1 MSKDRTNTEKLYD
14 VIKKPIITEKS
25 VGATSLGQYTFEV
38 QKDASKIEIAQAV
51 ELAFPGRKV
60 KKVRTVY
67 MPSHSKRMGYKFGR
81 TDSSKKAIV
90 TIEGDPIEELVG
102 AQRIL
107 GRAPCER
114 QRTQPSED
122 KSEWQCNEMSGLSE

>member
-1 MSKDRTNTEKLYD
+1 MSSNERLYEI
-14 VIKKPIITEKS
+14 IKKPIITEKS
-25 VGATSLGQYTFEV
+25 MMATTMGQYTFEV
-38 QKDASKIEIAQAV
+38 LEDATKVEIAQAV

-81 TDSSKKAIV
+81 TDSSRKAIV

-102 AQRIL
+102 A
-107 GRAPCER
+107 
-114 QRTQPSED
+114 
-122 KSEWQCNEMSGLSE
+122 

>member
-1 MSKDRTNTEKLYD
+1 MSNKNIEKLYD
-14 VIKKPIITEKS
+14 VIKRPIITEKS
-25 VGATSLGQYTFEV
+25 MMATAQGQYTFEV
-38 QKDASKIEIAQAV
+38 NMNATKVEIAQAV

-67 MPSHSKRMGYKFGR
+67 MPSHEKRMGLKFGR

-102 AQRIL
+102 A
-107 GRAPCER
+107 
-114 QRTQPSED
+114 
-122 KSEWQCNEMSGLSE
+122 